1 MNEAPER
8 IWAEDAD
15 KDWSYGSGAW
25 GCDREEIH
33 EVEYIRADI
42 HETRVKELE
51 LPADDTR
58 SYDKGYTQ
66 GYSEGWDDGE
76 NMVRVALDEALN
88 RIKELEARLAAQER
102 IAETPVG
109 ETFVDT
115 ISDFAWTDPHGPMF
129 TAIGKLKESKA

>member
-1 MNEAPER
+1 MSEAPER
-8 IWAEDAD
+8 IWAEDVG
-15 KDWSYGSGAW
+15 KDWSYDSGVW
-25 GCDREEIH
+25 GVDREESH
-33 EVEYIRADI
+33 DVEYIRADI

>member
-1 MNEAPER
+1 MSEAPER
-8 IWAEDAD
+8 IWAEPHFL
-15 KDWSYGSGAW
+15 DWSYGSGAW
-25 GCDREEIH
+25 GLDREESHDI
-33 EVEYIRADI
+33 EYIRADI
-42 HETRVKELE
+42 HEARVKELE

-76 NMVRVALDEALN
+76 IMVGIHFDEALN
-88 RIKELEARLAAQER
+88 RIKQLEARLAAQER

-129 TAIGKLKESKA
+129 TAIGKLKENET

>member
-1 MNEAPER
+1 MSEAPER
-8 IWAEDAD
+8 IWAEDVD

-42 HETRVKELE
+42 HEARVKEL
-51 LPADDTR
+51 
-58 SYDKGYTQ
+58 G
-66 GYSEGWDDGE
+66 
-76 NMVRVALDEALN
+76 
-88 RIKELEARLAAQER
+88 ARLAAQER

-115 ISDFAWTDPHGPMF
+115 ISDYYWNASLGSDVGC
-129 TAIGKLKESKA
+129 IGL

>member
-42 HETRVKELE
+42 HEARV
-51 LPADDTR
+51 
-58 SYDKGYTQ
+58 
-66 GYSEGWDDGE
+66 
-76 NMVRVALDEALN
+76 
-88 RIKELEARLAAQER
+88 KELEARLAAQER

-129 TAIGKLKESKA
+129 TAIGKLKESET